1 MCQKNYLQVSYIN
14 NKSTT
19 YYYYLQLPTLTLGG
33 EWSVQHNLK
42 TKNVLLGKIKTID
55 INI

>member
-1 MCQKNYLQVSYIN
+1 MCQKNNFQVSYIN

-19 YYYYLQLPTLTLGG
+19 YYYYLQVLTLTLGG
-33 EWSVQHNLK
+33 EWSVKHNLK

>member
-33 EWSVQHNLK
+33 EWSVKHNLK